1 MIVVP
6 SAVSLCPYPCR
17 LAANQVQ
24 QRQRKV
30 LKGGFDMRLLLRIL
44 ATPVVVILSL
54 FVWVCSAILYCSA
67 YLLGLAGSLI
77 GLMALVMFISGSMR
91 NALLLLILAYLIS
104 PLGLPMAAAWLLA
117 RVQDL
122 RYAIMKAIT

>member
-1 MIVVP
+1 MRLILKVLAAPVIVV
-6 SAVSLCPYPCR
+6 L
-17 LAANQVQ
+17 
-24 QRQRKV
+24 
-30 LKGGFDMRLLLRIL
+30 
-44 ATPVVVILSL
+44 TL

-77 GLMALVMFISGSMR
+77 GLMAVVMFLSGSLKS
-91 NALLLLILAYLIS
+91 ALMLLILAYLVS

-122 RYAIMKAIT
+122 RYAIMEAVALFKET